1 MNFKGKTVEEAINNA
16 LNSLGVSQDELDIKV
31 VQQPSKGIL
40 GIGQKDAKIEVSLKE
55 TPIESII
62 EEVVGIKPIKQA
74 KESEEVKETNDF
86 KEIKQEKTIETEK
99 SPEKKQK
106 IEKALAFLK
115 EMINCLGYQV
125 EYFIREEQNFV
136 IINLKGKN
144 AGKLIGKRGETLY
157 AIQYIVNIVAN
168 RNDDTNLKFLV
179 DIEDFR
185 KQRERTLTNLANK
198 LARQVKADGNAVALE
213 PMNPLERKIIHMAL
227 QKDNNI
233 VTSSEGEEGQ
243 RHIVISLKAQD

>member
-1 MNFKGKTVEEAINNA
+1 MNFKGKTVEQAIENA
-16 LNSLGVSQDELDIKV
+16 LNSLGVSKDELDIKII
-31 VQQPSKGIL
+31 QEPSKGIL
-40 GIGQKDAKIEVSLKE
+40 GIGQKEAKIEVSLKE
-55 TPIESII
+55 TPIEAII
-62 EEVVGIKPIKQA
+62 EDLVGAKPDL
-74 KESEEVKETNDF
+74 ETLTN
-86 KEIKQEKTIETEK
+86 EIEQ
-99 SPEKKQK
+99 SPEKKKK
-106 IEKALAFLK
+106 IDKATAFLK
-115 EMINCLGYQV
+115 EMINTLGYQV

-185 KQRERTLTNLANK
+185 MQREKTLTNLANK
-198 LARQVKADGNAVALE
+198 LARQVKVEGKSVSLE

-227 QKDNNI
+227 QKDDSI
-233 VTSSEGEEGQ
+233 VTTSEGEEGH